1 MTDDIYSRTIWRFLF
16 LFPLFFVT
24 LLTGWW
30 WPILVGAV
38 LVVAQIIFQVWWEE
52 AVDTPDWMDNVAE
65 WLDDRMETLTDWM
78 D

>member
-1 MTDDIYSRTIWRFLF
+1 MTNDIYSRTIWRFLF

-30 WPILVGAV
+30 WPFLVGAA

-52 AVDTPDWMDNVAE
+52 AIDTPDWMDNVAE
-65 WLDDRMETLTDWM
+65 WLDDRLETLTDWM
-78 D
+78 E

>member
-1 MTDDIYSRTIWRFLF
+1 MDGDIYSRTLLRFLF
-16 LFPLFFVT
+16 LAPLWCLW